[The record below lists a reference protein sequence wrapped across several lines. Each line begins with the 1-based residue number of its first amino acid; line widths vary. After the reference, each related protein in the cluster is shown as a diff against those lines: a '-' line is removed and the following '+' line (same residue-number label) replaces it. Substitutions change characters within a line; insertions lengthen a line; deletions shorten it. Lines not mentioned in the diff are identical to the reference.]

1 MAPNITSS
9 PTGVLFEGENIED
22 QPVEINKEKE
32 IYKRRIVWRNVAI
45 FSGLHIGA
53 IYGVYLALTSAKLL
67 TTLFAFIL
75 YQCSGIGITA
85 GAHRLWAHR
94 SYKAKWQLR
103 LILII
108 FNTIAFQD
116 LCAHNL
122 CAPAVIPKPEHM
134 PSWAYDL
141 KSVSKDM
148 VKTRVL
154 KSGDGTHDVWGWG
167 DKDQTLEE
175 KQQTIHNFD
184 FIKVVK
190 TMSAKDIRNV
200 FLKLE
205 SKKIS
210 LPEIIIELQKLSEE
224 EAE

>member
-1 MAPNITSS
+1 MINSNMAPNITSS

-108 FNTIAFQD
+108 FNTIAFQ
-116 LCAHNL
+116 
-122 CAPAVIPKPEHM
+122 V
-134 PSWAYDL
+134 
-141 KSVSKDM
+141 
-148 VKTRVL
+148 
-154 KSGDGTHDVWGWG
+154 
-167 DKDQTLEE
+167 
-175 KQQTIHNFD
+175 
-184 FIKVVK
+184 
-190 TMSAKDIRNV
+190 
-200 FLKLE
+200 
-205 SKKIS
+205 
-210 LPEIIIELQKLSEE
+210 
-224 EAE
+224 